1 MTTEAHTSSKKEILI
16 TGFGGQGVVL
26 IGSILGKAVAL
37 GDKKESTLTQSYGPE
52 SRGGYCCAQVIID
65 DKKIQYPYIR
75 RPDIM
80 VCMSQTGYDKY
91 AAMIQDTTMLITE
104 QDLVQPAG
112 IDRPYFSIP
121 CTRMA
126 EEMGRKMIANIV
138 MLGFFAAVTKAVSRK
153 AAEEAVVDS
162 VPKGTEKLNLEAF
175 KKGWDC
181 GVAVLKGREKKAAGH
196 AEVAP

>member
-1 MTTEAHTSSKKEILI
+1 MTTADHTSSKKEILI

-65 DKKIQYPYIR
+65 EKKIQYPYIR
-75 RPDIM
+75 HPDIM

-91 AAMIQDTTMLITE
+91 AGMIQDTTMLITE
-104 QDLVQPAG
+104 QDLVKPAG
-112 IDRPYFSIP
+112 FERPYFSIP
-121 CTRMA
+121 CTRLA

-153 AAEEAVVDS
+153 AAEDGVAAS
-162 VPKGTEKLNLEAF
+162 VPRGTEKLNLEAF

-181 GVAVLKGREKKAAGH
+181 GIAVLKGREKKAAGH